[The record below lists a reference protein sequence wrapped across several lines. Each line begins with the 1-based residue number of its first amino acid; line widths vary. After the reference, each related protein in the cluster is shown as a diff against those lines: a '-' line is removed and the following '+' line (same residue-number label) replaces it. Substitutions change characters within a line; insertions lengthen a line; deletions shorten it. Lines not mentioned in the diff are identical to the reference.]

1 MTRHTSVPLELA
13 NIRHQFGDRLVIHTK
28 SSCLAVTGLCSDL
41 DQRPYS
47 FGMLKNAHAVK
58 LSFHFVLQKQSG
70 WDIGSWIGIQRS
82 QLNFKIAEQPLE
94 DTFMDVSGGNPV
106 GESRGRSQHISK
118 KHKKYVRSPVLLRL
132 RDVLGNHHCRIAN
145 HSSNND
151 LCPSRPVDLNK
162 PLADWLVTDDSAGDN
177 NARNECQDGQ
187 HRPISIS
194 PSKLH
199 TFPLLLARI
208 LPSGVAA

>member
-1 MTRHTSVPLELA
+1 MTRHTSVPLEFA
-13 NIRHQFGDRLVIHTK
+13 NICHHLGDRLVIHTK
-28 SSCLAVTGLCSDL
+28 HSCLGVTGLCSDL

-58 LSFHFVLQKQSG
+58 LSFHFVLQKHSR
-70 WDIGSWIGIQRS
+70 WDIGSWIGIQSS
-82 QLNFKIAEQPLE
+82 QLDFKIAEQPLE
-94 DTFMDVSGGNPV
+94 DTLMDISGGNPV
-106 GESRGRSQHISK
+106 RESRSRSQHISK

-151 LCPSRPVDLNK
+151 LCPSRPVDINK
-162 PLADWLVTDDSAGDN
+162 PLADWLVTHDSAGEN
-177 NARNECQDGQ
+177 NSRHECQHGH

-194 PSKLH
+194 PSRLH
-199 TFPLLLARI
+199 TFPPLLAQI
-208 LPSGVAA
+208 LPSRVAP